1 MTKRIAL
8 GQRVPEIYQAMSNLH
23 AEVEKAAA
31 NAGLDQKLLELVK
44 IRASQLN
51 GCAFCLDMHT
61 HDALELGESPRRLF
75 VLDAWRETALNAA
88 SAGESASAGFFTEQE
103 RAALALTEAMTKLSQ
118 LQDVPDDVYEE
129 ATRVF
134 TEEQYRAVAWAIIV
148 INSWNRMAI
157 TSHSPLPKRAA

>member
-8 GQRVPEIYQAMSNLH
+8 GQRVPEIYKAMANLS

-44 IRASQLN
+44 TRASQIN

-61 HDALELGESPRRLF
+61 HDALAMGESPRRLF
-75 VLDAWRETALNAA
+75 VLDAWRETD
-88 SAGESASAGFFTEQE
+88 FFTEQE
-103 RAALALTEAMTKLSQ
+103 RAALALTEAMTRMSEHG
-118 LQDVPDDVYEE
+118 DVPDDVYAE

-134 TEEQYRAVAWAIIV
+134 SEEQYRVVAWAVIV

-157 TSHSPLPKRAA
+157 TSHSPLPKRDA

>member
-1 MTKRIAL
+1 MKDMTKRIAL
-8 GQRVPEIYQAMSNLH
+8 GQRVPEIYKAMANLS

-44 IRASQLN
+44 TRASQIN

-61 HDALELGESPRRLF
+61 HDTLALGESPRRLF
-75 VLDAWRETALNAA
+75 VLDAWRETD
-88 SAGESASAGFFTEQE
+88 FFTEQE
-103 RAALALTEAMTKLSQ
+103 RAALALTEAMTRMSEHG
-118 LQDVPDDVYEE
+118 DVPDDVYTE

-134 TEEQYRAVAWAIIV
+134 SEEQYRVVAWAVIV

-157 TSHSPLPKRAA
+157 TSHSPLPKRDA